1 MKDSAFGLPMDLG
14 GWFRWHTI
22 CDVAQEAIPIEMLP
36 QQQRFTLPTVCV
48 LASIGDDLKQRF
60 QFAVLLYKPEHRK
73 QLQPRFER
81 FATVFA
87 MPAMSGHTGKPWMKT
102 PRYAVRLKPEDA
114 KWMSVLSHNTT
125 LVDLGR
131 IFTTGLVPVFFSR
144 TLTMSKCPRPVVFAS
159 PNYGL
164 GKADSE
170 HTAVVVMNK
179 SRTCKT
185 SELYQVANTLIVS
198 PKTINPQNF
207 DRAWALR
214 RVPRLMAIT
223 GTWCWERA
231 WCTAYDERL
240 VTLPI
245 TGYIGAQPA
254 EVH

>member
-1 MKDSAFGLPMDLG
+1 
-14 GWFRWHTI
+14 
-22 CDVAQEAIPIEMLP
+22 
-36 QQQRFTLPTVCV
+36 
-48 LASIGDDLKQRF
+48 
-60 QFAVLLYKPEHRK
+60 
-73 QLQPRFER
+73 
-81 FATVFA
+81 
-87 MPAMSGHTGKPWMKT
+87 
-102 PRYAVRLKPEDA
+102 
-114 KWMSVLSHNTT
+114 MSVLWHNAT
-125 LVDLGR
+125 LGGLGS
-131 IFTTGLVPVFFSR
+131 IFTTGLVPGWYLKDSHDVQMSPTCRFSS
-144 TLTMSKCPRPVVFAS
+144 L
-159 PNYGL
+159 NYGL

-207 DRAWALR
+207 DRAWALM